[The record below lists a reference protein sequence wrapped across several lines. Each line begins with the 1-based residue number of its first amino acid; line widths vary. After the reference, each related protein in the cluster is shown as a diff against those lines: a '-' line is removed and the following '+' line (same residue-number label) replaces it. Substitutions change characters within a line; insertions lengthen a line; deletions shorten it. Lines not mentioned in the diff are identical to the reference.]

1 MRLFG
6 RVMAAILAFAAVAL
20 LPDLVL
26 SLGNGPTGPSSDL
39 GLGRLLASGSLLGFA
54 AAFAGGVLTSL
65 TPCVYPLIPITV
77 SVFGAGRSTLGA
89 GHSASGTSRTTS
101 RGRAFALS
109 GLYVLGI
116 AATYSTLG
124 AVAALT
130 GRAFGS
136 VMQNP
141 WVMGGVALVFVAL
154 AASMFG
160 AFELALPSSL
170 QARVNRVGGAGL
182 GGALAMG
189 LVAGVVAAPCT
200 GPVLAAA
207 LTFVA
212 ARGSLLF
219 GVGILFTYALGIGLL
234 FFLIGT
240 FSVALPRS
248 GPWMGTVK
256 SIFGVAML
264 AAAGIFLS
272 GAFPS
277 VKSLF
282 SASRAAALAAAG
294 ASAAGVLLGALRT
307 SVPSPRL
314 PRLARALGLLLVAG
328 GVVYAV
334 GTAGA
339 RGRAAPGLAWIQ
351 SEPDG
356 LTLARSQGR
365 PVLLD
370 FWADWCTACKELD
383 RIAWSDPRVQAE
395 ASRFVAVKLDGTAES
410 APFQAAFEKYR
421 VAGMPTVILID
432 AQGRELPERIT
443 SAIEATAML
452 ERLRSVERACT
463 GAVACATRW

>member
-1 MRLFG
+1 
-6 RVMAAILAFAAVAL
+6 
-20 LPDLVL
+20 
-26 SLGNGPTGPSSDL
+26 
-39 GLGRLLASGSLLGFA
+39 
-54 AAFAGGVLTSL
+54 
-65 TPCVYPLIPITV
+65 
-77 SVFGAGRSTLGA
+77 
-89 GHSASGTSRTTS
+89 
-101 RGRAFALS
+101 
-109 GLYVLGI
+109 
-116 AATYSTLG
+116 
-124 AVAALT
+124 
-130 GRAFGS
+130 
-136 VMQNP
+136 
-141 WVMGGVALVFVAL
+141 
-154 AASMFG
+154 
-160 AFELALPSSL
+160 
-170 QARVNRVGGAGL
+170 
-182 GGALAMG
+182 MG

-282 SASRAAALAAAG
+282 SATRAAALAAAG
-294 ASAAGVLLGALRT
+294 ASAAGVLLGALRA
-307 SVPSPRL
+307 SAPSPRL

-334 GTAGA
+334 GAAGA
-339 RGRAAPGLAWIQ
+339 RGRIAPGLAWIQ
-351 SEPDG
+351 SEPEG
-356 LTLARSQGR
+356 LALARSQGR

-383 RIAWSDPRVQAE
+383 RTAWSDPRVQAE

-432 AQGRELPERIT
+432 AQGRELPERIA
-443 SAIEATAML
+443 SAIDATAML
-452 ERLRSVERACT
+452 ERLRSVDRACT